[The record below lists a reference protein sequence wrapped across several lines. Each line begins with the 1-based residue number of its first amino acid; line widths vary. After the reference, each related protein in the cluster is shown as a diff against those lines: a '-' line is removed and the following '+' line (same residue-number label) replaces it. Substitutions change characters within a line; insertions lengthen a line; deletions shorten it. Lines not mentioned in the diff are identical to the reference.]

1 MSEIDTSPEALRN
14 LVIRLNNASR
24 WRGDVLDEAAA
35 TLDALAAEKERAM
48 LAPAGDLVS
57 VLVSTAR
64 PLVMPA
70 GWADKELTAAFETA
84 LAIIRMAGKEVV
96 DAAPAGD
103 LVEIACRA
111 FVVALGDPGY
121 ADPDKW
127 HGWAEAM
134 TAALAAIQAAGR
146 EIVDAGTVE
155 RLTREL
161 DGMRQSYSRLQ
172 LVSDKNFGRANAAER
187 ERDEARQQRSR
198 ADAEMARQMIR
209 AHNAEV
215 EREHVRSQ
223 KNERI
228 TALEAEAARLRELV
242 EDVRDCLDALLTG
255 DEDPDEILSDILDRA
270 RAALATKEPGH
281 GVS

>member
-1 MSEIDTSPEALRN
+1 MTKAETPEPRKQT
-14 LVIRLNNASR
+14 
-24 WRGDVLDEAAA
+24 DV
-35 TLDALAAEKERAM
+35 
-48 LAPAGDLVS
+48 
-57 VLVSTAR
+57 VL
-64 PLVMPA
+64 
-70 GWADKELTAAFETA
+70 
-84 LAIIRMAGKEVV
+84 I
-96 DAAPAGD
+96 
-103 LVEIACRA
+103 
-111 FVVALGDPGY
+111 
-121 ADPDKW
+121 
-127 HGWAEAM
+127 
-134 TAALAAIQAAGR
+134 
-146 EIVDAGTVE
+146 E

-161 DGMRQSYSRLQ
+161 EGMRQSYRRLQ
-172 LVSDKNFGRANAAER
+172 LISDREFGRANAAER